1 MSVYAVCVSIESITA
16 NELVP
21 LGARYTLYPAIGSLD
36 PLGGLQLKATWC
48 GFPVPLNGTVS
59 GFVDELLLMVNW
71 PDAEPATDGSNVS
84 VKDNFCPGFSV
95 AGRLTGE
102 TEKPLPVAVMEFTVT
117 AAVPLEVS
125 VTVCVVGVFTATLPN
140 KMLVAFRLSAGVPVF
155 SCSESVFE
163 VPPVVAVSV
172 TDCAV
177 LTEATFAV
185 NAALVAVAGTVT
197 ELGSVTA
204 LLLLARDTLTP
215 PVGAEPD
222 RLTVHVSASD
232 PVIEVLPQFTALRVG
247 VTVVPVPLRLIEGV
261 AALLEIVNCP
271 VAELAVVGSN

>member
-1 MSVYAVCVSIESITA
+1 
-16 NELVP
+16 
-21 LGARYTLYPAIGSLD
+21 LYPAIGSLD
-36 PLGGLQLKATWC
+36 PLGALHFKATSC
-48 GFPVPLNGTVS
+48 GFPVPFKGTVRD

-71 PDAEPATDGSNVS
+71 PVAEPTTEGSNVR
-84 VKDNFCPGFSV
+84 VTDNVCPGFRV

-102 TEKPLPVAVMEFTVT
+102 TEKPLPVAVTEFTVT

-125 VTVCVVGVFTATLPN
+125 VTVCVVGVFTATPPN
-140 KMLVAFRLSAGVPVF
+140 EMLVAFRLSAGVPVF

-247 VTVVPVPLRLIEGV
+247 VTVVPVPLRLIEAV